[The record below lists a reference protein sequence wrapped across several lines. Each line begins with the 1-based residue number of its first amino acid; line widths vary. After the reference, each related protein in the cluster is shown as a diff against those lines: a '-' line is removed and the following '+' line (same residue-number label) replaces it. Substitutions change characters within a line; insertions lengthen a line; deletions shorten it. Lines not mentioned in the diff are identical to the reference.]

1 MPAKAARNRRTQAD
15 RSGEMRARLVRA
27 TVESLVERGYARTT
41 TVEVCRRAGVTRGA
55 LHHHFAD
62 LPDLLVAAMSDT
74 YERFFL
80 APART
85 RPFASLEAWIDD
97 AWTRLRRPAFK
108 AVIEVWLAARNEPAL
123 GRALRPAIE
132 RYKQVFSI
140 EASARLRALVG
151 SSADVQA
158 FYRLACETL
167 IGLALGR
174 ATTPGGRAL
183 DHEAVVI
190 GMLKTLAR
198 RIVRKAA
205 SQGGAP

>member
-1 MPAKAARNRRTQAD
+1 MRSTTARDRRSQAD
-15 RSGEMRARLVRA
+15 RSCEMRARLVQA
-27 TVESLVERGYARTT
+27 TVESLVDSGYARTT

-62 LPDLLVAAMSDT
+62 LPDLLAAAMSDT

-80 APART
+80 SPART

-97 AWTRLRRPAFK
+97 AWARLRQPAFK

-123 GRALRPAIE
+123 GRKLRPAIE

-140 EASARLRALVG
+140 EASVRLTSLIG
-151 SSADVQA
+151 SSPEVQA

-167 IGLALGR
+167 IGLGLGR

-183 DHEAVVI
+183 DHEAVVVD
-190 GMLKTLAR
+190 MLKGLAR
-198 RIVRKAA
+198 RIVRQAA
-205 SQGGAP
+205 A

>member
-1 MPAKAARNRRTQAD
+1 MTANASRERRTQSD
-15 RSGEMRARLVRA
+15 RSSEMRARLVRA
-27 TVESLVERGYARTT
+27 TVESLVESGYARTT

-97 AWTRLRRPAFK
+97 AWARLRQPEFK

-123 GRALRPAIE
+123 GDELRPAIE

-140 EASARLRALVG
+140 EAGARLRALVG
-151 SSADVQA
+151 SSPEVHA

-174 ATTPGGRAL
+174 ATTPGGRAV
-183 DHEAVVI
+183 DHEAIVI
-190 GMLKTLAR
+190 GMLKSMAR
-198 RIVRKAA
+198 RIVRQAA
-205 SQGGAP
+205 A